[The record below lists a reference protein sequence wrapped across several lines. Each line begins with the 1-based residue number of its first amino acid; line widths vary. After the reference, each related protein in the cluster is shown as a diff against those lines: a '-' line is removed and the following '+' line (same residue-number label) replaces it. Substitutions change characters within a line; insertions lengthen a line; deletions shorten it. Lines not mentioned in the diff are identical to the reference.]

1 MEGCIDVG
9 GPGLARH
16 SRRRKTVW
24 QDWQKEALLSAFTKS
39 RYLSFRDRQELAR
52 QMGLPESRIR
62 VWFQNRRNRTG
73 EVGQVPKRSPT
84 GSSRLASPQH
94 QEELGSSQE
103 GRGMPSALRRP
114 RTPLTLPQ
122 REILLQA
129 FEMNP
134 LPGSATR
141 DALAQRTGL
150 PEDTIHIWFQNR
162 RARHPSR
169 ARSTAQDQDLL
180 ASGGLDGTPATP
192 GSREQEGAQDSF
204 LPLDQAGGVRMDP
217 SSQNHLPTFS
227 GESQPYQ
234 EAEPSAPGQ
243 VRAPTQASITDPLD
257 FLHCELLDPVQMQEH
272 APAPMDRDG
281 ASEGREHKF
290 AQDSLLPLDEA
301 GRVLKYISSFT
312 DPLTFRREFQP
323 CQGAQPPGSGQA
335 DLSIQVSNTDPLES
349 LLVQLLPQVHVEEHG
364 PDPVNLEDTGL
375 EMDTIPEL
383 PLSQEEYQALLDM
396 L

>member
-1 MEGCIDVG
+1 MEGCINVG
-9 GPGLARH
+9 GSGVARH

-52 QMGLPESRIR
+52 QTRLPESRIR

-73 EVGQVPKRSPT
+73 QVGQAPKGSTT
-84 GSSRLASPQH
+84 GSTRLASTQH
-94 QEELGSSQE
+94 QEELGSGKE
-103 GRGMPSALRRP
+103 GRGMPSARTRP
-114 RTPLTLPQ
+114 RTRLTLPQ

-141 DALAQRTGL
+141 DQLAQRTGL

-169 ARSTAQDQDLL
+169 ARSTAQDQDSL
-180 ASGGLDGTPATP
+180 ASGSPHGMPATP
-192 GSREQEGAQDSF
+192 GGRDQEGAQDSF
-204 LPLDQAGGVRMDP
+204 LPVDQARGVGMDP
-217 SSQNHLPTFS
+217 SSGNHLPTFS

-234 EAEPSAPGQ
+234 EAEPTAPGQ
-243 VRAPTQASITDPLD
+243 GRAPTRASITDPLD
-257 FLHCELLDPVQMQEH
+257 FLHCELLGQVQVQEH
-272 APAPMDRDG
+272 AAAPMHLDG
-281 ASEGREHKF
+281 ASGGREHKF
-290 AQDSLLPLDEA
+290 AQDSLLPLDES
-301 GRVLKYISSFT
+301 GRVLNYISSFT
-312 DPLTFRREFQP
+312 DPLTFWREFQP
-323 CQGAQPPGSGQA
+323 CQAAQPSGSGQA
-335 DLSIQVSNTDPLES
+335 EAPMQASNTDPLER
-349 LLVQLLPQVHVEEHG
+349 LLVELLPEVHVEERG
-364 PDPVNLEDTGL
+364 PAPVNQEDTGL

-383 PLSQEEYQALLDM
+383 SLTEEEYQALLDM